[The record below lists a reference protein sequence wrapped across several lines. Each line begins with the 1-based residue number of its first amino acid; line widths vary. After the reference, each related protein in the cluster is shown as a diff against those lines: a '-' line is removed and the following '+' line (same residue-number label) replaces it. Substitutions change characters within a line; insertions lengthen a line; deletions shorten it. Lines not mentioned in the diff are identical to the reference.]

1 MVRLVFRPYT
11 QFRRSICTSESLR
24 TSIRVS
30 PDFVLTR
37 HSSPSFGSQR
47 VRSGCASS
55 RDENETP
62 RECGAASGRGPSS
75 LGRQPGPTFTFIAPL
90 GIPLVPM
97 TRVHVRLLGPCFKTG
112 PKSTQSS
119 SVADRYRSPRTPSG
133 RPGGVGGTFAGLSKV
148 NRATNSGP
156 GPVTAPG
163 PFILRV
169 PWRALATAST
179 HSRARARPRERAARA
194 RCGLIPCVYRR
205 AAGRATGGLTR
216 ALLPATRQPP
226 HPGRRPTPSGS
237 RRSTRGEV
245 HDDETPDIERTAAC
259 PRASR
264 EAPRDIAHR
273 REASVADD
281 ESPRSIFWVS

>member
-55 RDENETP
+55 RDESETP
-62 RECGAASGRGPSS
+62 RECGAASRRGPSS
-75 LGRQPGPTFTFIAPL
+75 LGRQPGTTFTFITPL
-90 GIPLVPM
+90 GFSQIPM

-119 SVADRYRSPRTPSG
+119 SVADRYRPPARSPEDG
-133 RPGGVGGTFAGLSKV
+133 RAGTFVGLSKV
-148 NRATNSGP
+148 NRTTNSGP
-156 GPVTAPG
+156 GPVTALG
-163 PFILRV
+163 PYLRV

-179 HSRARARPRERAARA
+179 HSFSSAA
-194 RCGLIPCVYRR
+194 
-205 AAGRATGGLTR
+205 
-216 ALLPATRQPP
+216 
-226 HPGRRPTPSGS
+226 
-237 RRSTRGEV
+237 
-245 HDDETPDIERTAAC
+245 
-259 PRASR
+259 
-264 EAPRDIAHR
+264 
-273 REASVADD
+273 
-281 ESPRSIFWVS
+281 

>member
-55 RDENETP
+55 RNENETP
-62 RECGAASGRGPSS
+62 RECGAASRRGPSS
-75 LGRQPGPTFTFIAPL
+75 LGRQPGPTFTFITPL
-90 GIPLVPM
+90 GVSLVPM

-119 SVADRYRSPRTPSG
+119 SVADRYRSPAVIPRVT
-133 RPGGVGGTFAGLSKV
+133 GGTLIGLSKV
-148 NRATNSGP
+148 NRTTNSGP
-156 GPVTAPG
+156 GPVTALG
-163 PFILRV
+163 PLASVYRGTRLRRPRRTHSHISVRPDTLRV
-169 PWRALATAST
+169 PPGSRPGDRGFDTCRFTGDASGND
-179 HSRARARPRERAARA
+179 S
-194 RCGLIPCVYRR
+194 
-205 AAGRATGGLTR
+205 
-216 ALLPATRQPP
+216 
-226 HPGRRPTPSGS
+226 GRRPTPSGS

-245 HDDETPDIERTAAC
+245 HDDERRTSTRTAAC
-259 PRASR
+259 PR
-264 EAPRDIAHR
+264 
-273 REASVADD
+273 
-281 ESPRSIFWVS
+281 